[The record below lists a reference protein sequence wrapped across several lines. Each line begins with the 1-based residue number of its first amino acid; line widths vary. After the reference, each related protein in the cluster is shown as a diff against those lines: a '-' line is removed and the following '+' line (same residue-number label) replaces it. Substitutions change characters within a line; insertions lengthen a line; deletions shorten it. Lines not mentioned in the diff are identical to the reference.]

1 MSSSGYPTASD
12 GAVGGGGFRERADR
26 GRAVEGYSVLV
37 LSAIALAIGVSRFA
51 ASKAPL
57 GTMFVVGAVSAA
69 LYGAGRISMSRRVQR
84 SADYWR
90 QEPGFI
96 QFGPSRGLGLG
107 DYLPAIVAS
116 AGALAA
122 MWMQLASGAADI
134 NGAWTLTLAVF
145 VLLGSVLT
153 LVTVPTGG
161 RGAPEIILTP
171 EAAWIWTGGRKRT
184 CIPWTAQPN
193 LETSIVHRLRPHVM
207 ITGGTG
213 GPALL
218 PIFVLPIGHVQFQA
232 VLGFYAA
239 HADLRGELASDQ
251 GLQRVRALM
260 STPAPAAERTAS
272 DVAATQGAARPA
284 ATPSYPV
291 SPYAGV
297 AYQDSPYGGSPY
309 VMAPPGAARP
319 RSAVPETMELLAS
332 ATSGAAPAPVPVGS
346 GAAPAYPQT
355 AASHDLAEDGRQDEG
370 RTSSEPQSCQEADR
384 KVRRAPWRIL
394 IWAVIVLVG
403 SAYGTSSQQV
413 GAFLLGAV
421 VFLVLLIHAVALAGA
436 RRCRTVAGRRWTWSP
451 EGIRLR
457 STWFVP
463 LALRVEAALMALGS
477 LASMGL
483 LAVGDRTD
491 RAGIVLSLLIAMVL
505 LVTAGF
511 LGLTAPRPRRSTEI
525 ILDPE
530 RIRTAAGTSRESP
543 FWWMDRPR
551 VVGIDSGGTVL
562 IEIEPAGRVR
572 ARLGTLPLTY
582 VQLQRII
589 DFYSSHPELRDE
601 LADERG
607 LERVRE
613 LMGARAESQ

>member
-1 MSSSGYPTASD
+1 M
-12 GAVGGGGFRERADR
+12 
-26 GRAVEGYSVLV
+26 LV
-37 LSAIALAIGVSRFA
+37 LSAIALAIGVSRLA
-51 ASKAPL
+51 TSKAPL
-57 GTMFVVGAVSAA
+57 GTMLVVGAVSAA

-84 SADYWR
+84 SADYWH
-90 QEPGFI
+90 QGFGFI
-96 QFGPSRGLGLG
+96 QFGPSRGLGPG
-107 DYLPAIVAS
+107 DYLPASVAS

-122 MWMQLASGAADI
+122 MWMQLSSGAADI

-171 EAAWIWTGGRKRT
+171 DAAWIWTGGRKRT

-218 PIFVLPIGHVQFQA
+218 PIFVLPIGHVQLQA

-239 HADLRGELASDQ
+239 HADLRGELATDQ

-260 STPAPAAERTAS
+260 STSAPAGERTAS
-272 DVAATQGAARPA
+272 DDAAAQWAARPA

-297 AYQDSPYGGSPY
+297 AYQDSPYGGS
-309 VMAPPGAARP
+309 

-384 KVRRAPWRIL
+384 KVRRAPWRFL

-403 SAYGTSSQQV
+403 SAYGTSSQQF

-483 LAVGDRTD
+483 LVVGDRTD
-491 RAGIVLSLLIAMVL
+491 RAGIVLSLLIAIVL

-543 FWWMDRPR
+543 LWWMDRPR
-551 VVGIDSGGTVL
+551 VVGIDSDVTVL

-572 ARLGTLPLTY
+572 ARLETLALTY

-613 LMGARAESQ
+613 LMGARA

>member
-1 MSSSGYPTASD
+1 MGSSGYPTASD
-12 GAVGGGGFRERADR
+12 GAVGGGGGGGFRERADR

-116 AGALAA
+116 VGALAA
-122 MWMQLASGAADI
+122 MWMQLSSGAADI

-218 PIFVLPIGHVQFQA
+218 PIFVLPIGHVQLHA

-451 EGIRLR
+451 EGIRHE
-457 STWFVP
+457 V
-463 LALRVEAALMALGS
+463 
-477 LASMGL
+477 
-483 LAVGDRTD
+483 
-491 RAGIVLSLLIAMVL
+491 
-505 LVTAGF
+505 
-511 LGLTAPRPRRSTEI
+511 
-525 ILDPE
+525 
-530 RIRTAAGTSRESP
+530 
-543 FWWMDRPR
+543 
-551 VVGIDSGGTVL
+551 
-562 IEIEPAGRVR
+562 
-572 ARLGTLPLTY
+572 
-582 VQLQRII
+582 
-589 DFYSSHPELRDE
+589 
-601 LADERG
+601 
-607 LERVRE
+607 
-613 LMGARAESQ
+613 

>member
-1 MSSSGYPTASD
+1 M
-12 GAVGGGGFRERADR
+12 
-26 GRAVEGYSVLV
+26 LV

-122 MWMQLASGAADI
+122 MWMQLSSGAADI

-239 HADLRGELASDQ
+239 HADLRGNSPPTRACNGFGRSCPHPPRLLRGRRPTSPRLK
-251 GLQRVRALM
+251 GLLDRPPRRRTR
-260 STPAPAAERTAS
+260 SHRTREWRTRTPRM
-272 DVAATQGAARPA
+272 AAR
-284 ATPSYPV
+284 
-291 SPYAGV
+291 
-297 AYQDSPYGGSPY
+297 
-309 VMAPPGAARP
+309 
-319 RSAVPETMELLAS
+319 
-332 ATSGAAPAPVPVGS
+332 
-346 GAAPAYPQT
+346 
-355 AASHDLAEDGRQDEG
+355 
-370 RTSSEPQSCQEADR
+370 RT
-384 KVRRAPWRIL
+384 
-394 IWAVIVLVG
+394 
-403 SAYGTSSQQV
+403 
-413 GAFLLGAV
+413 
-421 VFLVLLIHAVALAGA
+421 
-436 RRCRTVAGRRWTWSP
+436 
-451 EGIRLR
+451 
-457 STWFVP
+457 
-463 LALRVEAALMALGS
+463 
-477 LASMGL
+477 
-483 LAVGDRTD
+483 
-491 RAGIVLSLLIAMVL
+491 
-505 LVTAGF
+505 
-511 LGLTAPRPRRSTEI
+511 
-525 ILDPE
+525 
-530 RIRTAAGTSRESP
+530 
-543 FWWMDRPR
+543 
-551 VVGIDSGGTVL
+551 
-562 IEIEPAGRVR
+562 
-572 ARLGTLPLTY
+572 
-582 VQLQRII
+582 
-589 DFYSSHPELRDE
+589 
-601 LADERG
+601 
-607 LERVRE
+607 
-613 LMGARAESQ
+613 